1 MTHTLGKILACIVT
15 LSFLVLVPSSYA
27 RERTLTPVDIQ
38 KLSRYDENRVL
49 YQQFEKTH
57 DEFAGENFDNSI
69 AALMVIKDKKV
80 YLIEDGYDSPEVVA
94 NNKAVLERGN
104 QFLPDLWQNKI
115 SNSPNYVMITD
126 RRIEIQKNTT
136 KEFVSNNYKDFYLAV
151 RDKLLKKHVAIF
163 LSLVVNRK
171 EAEIS
176 VSRVRIPRKVADGD
190 QVKYITRV
198 TGRTPDGGTVYYAE
212 DANADGITETF
223 TVESNDGFQWGFK
236 SGPNI
241 VCIINN
247 TQKDIEKIIG
257 RITNL
262 AYFGS
267 PEEEQIIKKTF
278 PTPDKINSMI
288 DNIYNIDA
296 ETERFL
302 KKNNINL
309 EDAVDKSSK
318 SETKSETK

>member
-1 MTHTLGKILACIVT
+1 MILTFRKTLVCVFSI
-15 LSFLVLVPSSYA
+15 SFLFMVPTSYTK
-27 RERTLTPVDIQ
+27 EQTLTLVEIQ
-38 KLSRYDENRVL
+38 KLTRYDENRVL

-57 DEFAGENFDNSI
+57 EGFAEENYDNSI

-80 YLIEDGYDSPEVVA
+80 YLIQDGYDNPEQVMH
-94 NNKAVLERGN
+94 NKAVLDRSN
-104 QFLPDLWQNKI
+104 QLLPDIWPNKI
-115 SNSPNYVMITD
+115 SNSPNYVLVTD
-126 RRIEIQKNTT
+126 RRIEIQKNMS
-136 KEFVSNNYKDFYLAV
+136 KEFVSNNYKDFYLTV
-151 RDKLLKKHVAIF
+151 RDKFLKKQVAIF
-163 LSLVVNRK
+163 LSLVVNRR

-176 VSRVRIPRKVADGD
+176 VSRSRIPRKISDGD

-198 TGRTPDGGTVYYAE
+198 TGRTSDGGTVFYAE
-212 DANADGITETF
+212 DANGDGITETF
-223 TVESNDGFQWGFK
+223 TADSRDGFQWGFQ
-236 SGPNI
+236 SGPNL

-267 PEEEQIIKKTF
+267 DEEEQIIKKTF
-278 PTPDKINSMI
+278 PSPDKIKSMI
-288 DNIYNIDA
+288 DDLYNIDA

-309 EDAVDKSSK
+309 EETVDKSSK
-318 SETKSETK
+318 SDTKQ